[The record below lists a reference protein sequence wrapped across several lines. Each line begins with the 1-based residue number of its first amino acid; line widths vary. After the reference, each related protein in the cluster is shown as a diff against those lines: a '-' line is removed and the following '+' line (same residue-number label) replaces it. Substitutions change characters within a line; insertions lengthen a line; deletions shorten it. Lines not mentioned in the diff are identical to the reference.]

1 MSYLLCIIYFDFF
14 LFQNRYEKRVQ
25 RTVES
30 RQKVSALAMKLDKLA
45 MHDKALQNGK
55 GQDSENVLSKNEF
68 VRIATEVSLEFES
81 LSERYTSDLAR
92 ANEFMDII
100 HKNSVEDQQK

>member
-1 MSYLLCIIYFDFF
+1 
-14 LFQNRYEKRVQ
+14 
-25 RTVES
+25 
-30 RQKVSALAMKLDKLA
+30 MKLDKLA
-45 MHDKALQNGK
+45 MHDKALHNGK

-81 LSERYTSDLAR
+81 LSECYTSDLAR

>member
-1 MSYLLCIIYFDFF
+1 
-14 LFQNRYEKRVQ
+14 
-25 RTVES
+25 
-30 RQKVSALAMKLDKLA
+30 MKLDKLA

-81 LSERYTSDLAR
+81 SSERYTSDLAR

>member
-1 MSYLLCIIYFDFF
+1 
-14 LFQNRYEKRVQ
+14 
-25 RTVES
+25 
-30 RQKVSALAMKLDKLA
+30 MKLDKLA

-55 GQDSENVLSKNEF
+55 GKDSVNVLSKNEF

>member
-1 MSYLLCIIYFDFF
+1 
-14 LFQNRYEKRVQ
+14 
-25 RTVES
+25 
-30 RQKVSALAMKLDKLA
+30 MKLDKLA

>member
-1 MSYLLCIIYFDFF
+1 
-14 LFQNRYEKRVQ
+14 
-25 RTVES
+25 
-30 RQKVSALAMKLDKLA
+30 MKLDKLA

-55 GQDSENVLSKNEF
+55 GKDSVDVLSKNEF

>member
-1 MSYLLCIIYFDFF
+1 
-14 LFQNRYEKRVQ
+14 
-25 RTVES
+25 
-30 RQKVSALAMKLDKLA
+30 MKLDKLA
-45 MHDKALQNGK
+45 MHDKALPNGK

>member
-1 MSYLLCIIYFDFF
+1 MSCLVCIIYFDFF

-30 RQKVSALAMKLDKLA
+30 RQKVSALSIKLDKLA
-45 MHDKALQNGK
+45 LHDRALQNGK
-55 GQDSENVLSKNEF
+55 DNDSENVLSKKEF
-68 VRIATEVSLEFES
+68 VRLANEVSLEFES

-92 ANEFMDII
+92 ANEFMEII

>member
-1 MSYLLCIIYFDFF
+1 
-14 LFQNRYEKRVQ
+14 
-25 RTVES
+25 
-30 RQKVSALAMKLDKLA
+30 MKLDKLA

-55 GQDSENVLSKNEF
+55 GKDSVNVLSKNEF

-100 HKNSVEDQQK
+100 HKNSVEDQHK